1 LADHIETQ
9 NYGNSELMLGF
20 QRGGVVADEDKFN
33 YIIIAAAED
42 DIVRVLREKKVQLK
56 RPPPFQRTN
65 VWI

>member
-1 LADHIETQ
+1 
-9 NYGNSELMLGF
+9 MLGF